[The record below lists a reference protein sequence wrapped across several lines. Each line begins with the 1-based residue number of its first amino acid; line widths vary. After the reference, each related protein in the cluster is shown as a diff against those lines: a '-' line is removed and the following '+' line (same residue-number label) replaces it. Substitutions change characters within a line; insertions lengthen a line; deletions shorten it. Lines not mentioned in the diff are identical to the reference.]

1 MKFLYYYNMYYDL
14 SVSVKNDKT
23 WTVMPYCTIYNKSTK
38 TTETVYGTPE
48 ILTPIGRE

>member
-23 WTVMPYCTIYNKSTK
+23 WTVMPYCTIYNKTTK
-38 TTETVYGTPE
+38 ETTTVYGEAKPLGT
-48 ILTPIGRE
+48 IR